1 MSTLHTVNKSPYS
14 NRSLSSCIKICSPG
28 DAILLLEDGV
38 FGAITSAPD
47 AEQLQQMINS
57 GTKVFAIEADVKA
70 RGLADKLLSA
80 IELIDYSSF
89 VQLSIKHRCIQSWY

>member
-1 MSTLHTVNKSPYS
+1 M
-14 NRSLSSCIKICSPG
+14 
-28 DAILLLEDGV
+28 LLEDGV